1 MGRNKKSSAEAT
13 RQGVKMKIKN
23 RKTESNLQSLI
34 NIGPATVKRLHA
46 IGIKTPSQL
55 KKSNPEKIYEKLKQK
70 ESDHLD
76 ICVLYQLRGA
86 ILNAPWWMC
95 KDWKGGKKYGV

>member
-1 MGRNKKSSAEAT
+1 
-13 RQGVKMKIKN
+13 MKIKN
-23 RKTESNLQSLI
+23 RKTESN
-34 NIGPATVKRLHA
+34 H
-46 IGIKTPSQL
+46 
-55 KKSNPEKIYEKLKQK
+55 EKIYEKLKQK